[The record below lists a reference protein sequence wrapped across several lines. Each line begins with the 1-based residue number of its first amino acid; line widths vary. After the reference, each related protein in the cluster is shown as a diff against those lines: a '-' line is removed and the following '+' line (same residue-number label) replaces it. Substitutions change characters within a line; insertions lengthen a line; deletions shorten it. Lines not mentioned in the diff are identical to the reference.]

1 MNRLFIFTLS
11 LLASSTVWAECS
23 AAQKAAAIELDV
35 KYLPTVTKV
44 GGNHGYMDQVIVQ
57 APIEL
62 EGLSLSEMELTK
74 GEVASFWI
82 PVAYKVKGNIASSTI
97 SGYEEEIKNFEVAV
111 YYGDSSCKR
120 SIQRLL
126 R

>member
-1 MNRLFIFTLS
+1 MNRLFVFTLS

-35 KYLPTVTKV
+35 KYLPT
-44 GGNHGYMDQVIVQ
+44 
-57 APIEL
+57 A
-62 EGLSLSEMELTK
+62 TK

-82 PVAYKVKGNIASSTI
+82 PLAYKVKGDIASSTI